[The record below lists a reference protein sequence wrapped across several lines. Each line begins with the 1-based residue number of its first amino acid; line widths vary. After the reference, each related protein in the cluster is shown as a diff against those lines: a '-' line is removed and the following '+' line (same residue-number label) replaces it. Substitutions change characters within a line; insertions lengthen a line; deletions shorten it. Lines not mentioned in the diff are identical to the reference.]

1 MVWRHSWSFMHSLD
15 LHNVFFHSK
24 SPSPV
29 ENVELMLNQSFME
42 MRTVSKEKEQW
53 REKKKEKKEAMEK
66 LMLGGGET

>member
-1 MVWRHSWSFMHSLD
+1 
-15 LHNVFFHSK
+15 
-24 SPSPV
+24 
-29 ENVELMLNQSFME
+29 MLNQSFME